1 MAPPKYEDDWSDSDS
16 DDGDAGRDGVETAV
30 QLGVPN
36 GSLEVADARDAAVSR
51 IGGHPVR
58 YVPSPCVDVVQDVD
72 CRNAFLVLASLIIS
86 SMDARCD
93 NLDGTPTHV

>member
-1 MAPPKYEDDWSDSDS
+1 MAPSKYEDDWSDSDS

-36 GSLEVADARDAAVSR
+36 GALEVADARDAAVSR

-72 CRNAFLVLASLIIS
+72 CRNAFFVVLPCVR
-86 SMDARCD
+86 SMRGYNRD
-93 NLDGTPTHV
+93 LDGTPTHV